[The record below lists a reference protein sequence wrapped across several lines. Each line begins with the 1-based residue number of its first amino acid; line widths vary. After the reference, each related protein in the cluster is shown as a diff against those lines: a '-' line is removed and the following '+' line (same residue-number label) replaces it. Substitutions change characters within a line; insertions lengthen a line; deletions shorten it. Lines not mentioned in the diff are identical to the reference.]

1 MANTFTVTRA
11 SSPMAGGAGAPLR
24 LALALSLACMLLA
37 PACRATGPGASEG
50 AASSS
55 LGARSMLIKQNVDV
69 AAAPP
74 RKWRARR
81 AGPSID
87 GVSSPHANSVHY
99 TGQVLPIE

>member
-1 MANTFTVTRA
+1 
-11 SSPMAGGAGAPLR
+11 
-24 LALALSLACMLLA
+24 
-37 PACRATGPGASEG
+37 
-50 AASSS
+50 
-55 LGARSMLIKQNVDV
+55 MLIKQNVDV